1 MFANQKGIFPIKC
14 ICQSEV
20 LTATTVN
27 GQKAVP
33 ATSNLKESIFI
44 RFFLAVYLEKVNC
57 NK

>member
-20 LTATTVN
+20 LTETTVN

-44 RFFLAVYLEKVNC
+44 RFFLAVYLESQLQ
-57 NK
+57 